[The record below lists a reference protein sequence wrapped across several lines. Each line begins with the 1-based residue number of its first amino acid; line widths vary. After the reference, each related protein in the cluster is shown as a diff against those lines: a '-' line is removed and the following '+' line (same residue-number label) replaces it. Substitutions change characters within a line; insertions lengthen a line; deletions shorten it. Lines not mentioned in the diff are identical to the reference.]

1 MSHHFNKDW
10 VRVYKVTFNSANIF
24 LHTASRKIGDG
35 PTDYEYIDLEDN
47 NTLTITEE
55 QIPIIQI
62 QKFGDGISSMTY
74 VGKLFEYFVKKEN
87 KEEEK

>member
-10 VRVYKVTFNSANIF
+10 VRVYKVTFNAANIF
-24 LHTASRKIGDG
+24 LHTVSRKVGEG

-55 QIPIIQI
+55 QIPLI
-62 QKFGDGISSMTY
+62 QKFGDGIASMTY
-74 VGKLFEYFVKKEN
+74 VGKLFGYFVQDGRKE
-87 KEEEK
+87 KEK